1 MVERALTGVNRM
13 RRDGERR
20 AGSDECR
27 DARLTAASQ
36 VVDYLR
42 VRGAVVRPG
51 ARRERRVF
59 RGIGMGRVTAVIVLL
74 ISLPML
80 GGCATSGSRAAERYG
95 KTFYLDGA
103 GNWGFGAAEVP
114 GGLREAGYKG
124 NVEIYIW
131 TTSLIPLIDQLNIP
145 AARLRAA
152 ALADRI
158 KSYRR
163 RFPENKLNIIALS
176 AGTGVATWAVESLD
190 RDTKINNLVLLASS
204 LSHGY
209 DMTKALKCMTGKIY
223 VYHSPHDEVLAA
235 VPLIGTIDGKRGV
248 QSVGQ
253 VGLKTPAGFAGRI
266 VNTPW
271 SRKYV
276 RFGWT
281 GSHTDCTRK
290 PFIRHVISKHVI
302 DREPRF
308 PGRRAGGGQR
318 SLNSPRTAHL
328 IAAAR

>member
-1 MVERALTGVNRM
+1 
-13 RRDGERR
+13 
-20 AGSDECR
+20 
-27 DARLTAASQ
+27 
-36 VVDYLR
+36 
-42 VRGAVVRPG
+42 
-51 ARRERRVF
+51 
-59 RGIGMGRVTAVIVLL
+59 MGRVASVIVLL

-80 GGCATSGSRAAERYG
+80 GGCATSGSRSAERYG

-103 GNWGFGAAEVP
+103 GNWGFGAVEVP

-145 AARLRAA
+145 AAKLRAA
-152 ALADRI
+152 ALANRI
-158 KSYRR
+158 KDYRH

-190 RDTKINNLVLLASS
+190 EDTKINNLVLLASS
-204 LSHGY
+204 LSHDY
-209 DMTKALKCMTGKIY
+209 DMSKALKYMTGKVY

-235 VPLIGTIDGKRGV
+235 IPLIGTIDGKRGV
-248 QSVGQ
+248 HSVGQ
-253 VGLKTPAGFAGRI
+253 VGLTTPAGFSGRI

-302 DREPRF
+302 DRNPRF
-308 PGRRAGGGQR
+308 RRHRADGGHQ
-318 SLNSPRTAHL
+318 SAAEVRTTHL
-328 IAAAR
+328 AAAAR

>member
-1 MVERALTGVNRM
+1 
-13 RRDGERR
+13 
-20 AGSDECR
+20 
-27 DARLTAASQ
+27 
-36 VVDYLR
+36 
-42 VRGAVVRPG
+42 
-51 ARRERRVF
+51 
-59 RGIGMGRVTAVIVLL
+59 MGRVASVIVLL
-74 ISLPML
+74 ISMPMMSA
-80 GGCATSGSRAAERYG
+80 CATSGSRAAERYG

-131 TTSLIPLIDQLNIP
+131 TTSLIPLLDQLNIP

-152 ALADRI
+152 ALANRI
-158 KSYRR
+158 EDYHR
-163 RFPENKLNIIALS
+163 RFPENELNIIALS

-190 RDTKINNLVLLASS
+190 DGTKINNLVLLASS
-204 LSHGY
+204 LSHDY
-209 DMTKALKCMTGKIY
+209 DMSRALKNMTGKIY

-235 VPLIGTIDGKRGV
+235 VPFIGTIDGKRGV
-248 QSVGQ
+248 ESIGQ
-253 VGLKTPAGFAGRI
+253 VGLETPAGFAGRI

-290 PFIRHVISKHVI
+290 PFIRHVIARHVLHQNT
-302 DREPRF
+302 RF
-308 PGRRAGGGQR
+308 RNRHAGGLQR
-318 SLNSPRTAHL
+318 SLLGVRTSHL
-328 IAAAR
+328 AAPAR